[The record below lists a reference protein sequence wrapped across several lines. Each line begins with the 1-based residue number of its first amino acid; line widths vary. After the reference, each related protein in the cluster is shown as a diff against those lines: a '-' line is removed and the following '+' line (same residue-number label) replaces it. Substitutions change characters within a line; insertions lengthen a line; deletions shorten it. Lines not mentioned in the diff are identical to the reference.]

1 MFPVWSYSVRFN
13 FNQIGNSRSQ
23 TTCVM
28 GKVLKVIEVLSESS
42 NSYEDAIKNAVEETS
57 KSVRNIRSAY
67 VNEQSVT
74 VKDGKVDKFR
84 VNVKLTFEVDI

>member
-1 MFPVWSYSVRFN
+1 
-13 FNQIGNSRSQ
+13 
-23 TTCVM
+23 M

>member
-1 MFPVWSYSVRFN
+1 
-13 FNQIGNSRSQ
+13 
-23 TTCVM
+23 M

-42 NSYEDAIKNAVEETS
+42 KSYEDAISNAVEESS
-57 KSVRNIRSAY
+57 KSLRHIRSAY

-84 VNVKLTFEVDI
+84 VNVKLTFEVDV

>member
-1 MFPVWSYSVRFN
+1 
-13 FNQIGNSRSQ
+13 
-23 TTCVM
+23 M

-42 NSYEDAIKNAVEETS
+42 KSYEDAISNAVEETS
-57 KSVRNIRSAY
+57 KSVRHIRSAY

-84 VNVKLTFEVDI
+84 VNVKLTFEVDV

>member
-1 MFPVWSYSVRFN
+1 
-13 FNQIGNSRSQ
+13 
-23 TTCVM
+23 M

-42 NSYEDAIKNAVEETS
+42 NSYEDAIKSAVEETA
-57 KSVRNIRSAY
+57 KSVRGIRSAY

-84 VNVKLTFEVDI
+84 VNVKITFEVNL